1 MGLLS
6 FKKKTSAVIPGDPEL
21 VYEILTDYDSYC
33 EWMPL
38 IAESR
43 LLAKEGDL
51 ALAEFELT
59 RPRKEK
65 FVIESIHTRNTMVLI
80 RTISGK
86 VPINQM
92 EWTISPSAQGVAV
105 SLIVQSRTS
114 VARFVPAYRR
124 LIDPGA
130 CMAGLKGQL
139 AAFSPDL
146 GLTSA
151 EGEKVF
157 ELSETEQGL
166 VCWVRGKKY
175 ILTPAP
181 EGKK

>member
-1 MGLLS
+1 M
-6 FKKKTSAVIPGDPEL
+6 PGDPGL

-51 ALAEFELT
+51 ALAEFELAK
-59 RPRKEK
+59 PRKGK
-65 FVIESIHTRNTMVLI
+65 FVIESIHTKNAMVLI

-86 VPINQM
+86 VPIDQM
-92 EWTISPSAQGVAV
+92 EWTIAPSDRGASV
-105 SLIVQSRTS
+105 SVIVQSR
-114 VARFVPAYRR
+114 ANWGRFVPAYRR

-130 CMAGLKGQL
+130 CMAGLRSQL

-146 GLTSA
+146 GLTSE
-151 EGEKVF
+151 EGEKIF

-166 VCWVRGKKY
+166 VCWLRGKKY